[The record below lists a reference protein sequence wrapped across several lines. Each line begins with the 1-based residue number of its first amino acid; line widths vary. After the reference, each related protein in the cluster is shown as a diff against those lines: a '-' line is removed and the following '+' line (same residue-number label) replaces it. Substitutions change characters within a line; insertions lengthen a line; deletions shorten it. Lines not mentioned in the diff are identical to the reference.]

1 MDPLLIAVFLG
12 LPAHSNA
19 RTIAQSTMKYVTLP
33 TTGVSSYLL
42 WGAAVF
48 LAVAMYLVV
57 AEYTR
62 AAPPLQEAIT
72 HLYPTGEK
80 RRVEYFRGSGASRRV
95 VRVET
100 YHQDGQI
107 IKRVDRF
114 SGRVQ
119 YYDDLV
125 ETLRTS
131 SGLRA
136 YLDGAWERT
145 SYITAK
151 APLEDGGFAEVTSKE
166 FRLYSADTLRV
177 VHFSRLRGAPAS
189 QSTRHF
195 EAAFLYDILPPY
207 HIVLRRQLYARSGP
221 SAVKAK
227 KEFLSEDVRST
238 LVDTVRVYRPDM
250 FSIHTA
256 TASDGMVR
264 YKRLPSGHLPFG
276 Y

>member
-1 MDPLLIAVFLG
+1 
-12 LPAHSNA
+12 
-19 RTIAQSTMKYVTLP
+19 MKYVTLP
-33 TTGVSSYLL
+33 ATGLPSYVT
-42 WGAAVF
+42 WGAAVV
-48 LAVAMYLVV
+48 LTVVMYLVV
-57 AEYTR
+57 TEYTR

-72 HLYPTGEK
+72 DLYPNGEK
-80 RRVEYFRGSGASRRV
+80 RRVEFFRGAGASRRV

-100 YHQDGQI
+100 YHQDGQL
-107 IKRVDRF
+107 IKRVDR
-114 SGRVQ
+114 SAGRIQ

-125 ETLRTS
+125 DTLRTE

-136 YLDGAWERT
+136 YLDGGWERT

-151 APLEDGGFAEVTSKE
+151 APLEDGRFAQVTTKE
-166 FRLYSADTLRV
+166 FRFYSADTLRV

-195 EAAFLYDILPPY
+195 EAAFLYDILPPH
-207 HIVLRRQLYARSGP
+207 HIALRRQLYSRSGS
-221 SAVKAK
+221 SAVKAQ
-227 KEFLSEDVRST
+227 KESLSADVRST

-264 YKRLPSGHLPFG
+264 YKRLPYGKLPFV